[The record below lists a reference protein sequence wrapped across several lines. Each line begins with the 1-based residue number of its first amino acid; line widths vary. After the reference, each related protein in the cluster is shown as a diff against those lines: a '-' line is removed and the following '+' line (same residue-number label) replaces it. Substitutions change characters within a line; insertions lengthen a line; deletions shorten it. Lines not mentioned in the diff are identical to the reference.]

1 MRASDESKGTVLA
14 LKPCRADSSDAF
26 FIGENAMNELE
37 VFANGMAKMMTAKQ
51 IAEATGY
58 QPDTIQKVAKML
70 EADGIIDR
78 ISIRPDSSHALMF
91 DETQVQIIKNNLVP
105 RTLELKSV
113 VENAVT
119 SLDIERMTLQVIQY
133 HASKVK
139 ELETALAIA
148 GPKAESH
155 DAMMR
160 SDKTMSITQCAKHFG
175 VHPKTAVFPYL
186 RERGYLTSKD
196 LPSQAALDAD
206 ILALVETRDRYTDA
220 IYPQSVVRVCQLEK
234 WRTVVIPNIEKWKD
248 E

>member
-1 MRASDESKGTVLA
+1 
-14 LKPCRADSSDAF
+14 
-26 FIGENAMNELE
+26 MNEVKSVAGYFSNL
-37 VFANGMAKMMTAKQ
+37 MTIRQ
-51 IAEATGY
+51 VAEALGVT
-58 QPDTIQKVAKML
+58 P
-70 EADGIIDR
+70 EAIKKHVR
-78 ISIRPDSSHALMF
+78 EMYP
-91 DETQVQIIKNNLVP
+91 ENIKNGIMTYLDEEQVTEIKRRMVP
-105 RTLELKSV
+105 TTEV
-113 VENAVT
+113 VAAVT

-160 SDKTMSITQCAKHFG
+160 SEKTMSITQCAKHFG
-175 VHPKTAVFPYL
+175 VHPKTEVFPYL

-196 LPSQAALDAD
+196 LSSQDALDAD

-220 IYPQSVVRVCQLEK
+220 IYPQAVVRVCQLEK
-234 WRTVVIPNIEKWKD
+234 WRTVVVPNIEKWKD